1 VASLKE
7 LADLVISGDIEKVE
21 AATQQ
26 LLDAGEDAMK
36 VINEGLIPGINEVGD
51 RFKEGEMFVPEMMM
65 SAQAMKAGVELAK
78 YNLPIRRF

>member
-1 VASLKE
+1 MASLKE

-36 VINEGLIPGINEVGD
+36 VINEFPRAFHAWQQNS
-51 RFKEGEMFVPEMMM
+51 VPPRC
-65 SAQAMKAGVELAK
+65 SWLSFQSVSL
-78 YNLPIRRF
+78 